1 MSIINKKNVK
11 FAIKL
16 QIVNILVLFLFFVT
30 FSNNILTKQLFH
42 IGPNSN
48 FLGLKINTWDK
59 YFSIII
65 FLIIFEIINTF
76 SFKIYTNWYRNNVK
90 NPKNEH
96 IFFSK
101 SETLINITIWKT
113 ITWISKMFKL
123 SILFTSKQLQF
134 SFVQFITRLIVSNMI
149 DSKCIELKIE

>member
-16 QIVNILVLFLFFVT
+16 QIVNILVLFLFFAT

-48 FLGLKINTWDK
+48 FLGLNINTYHK

-90 NPKNEH
+90 NPK
-96 IFFSK
+96 K
-101 SETLINITIWKT
+101 MNIY
-113 ITWISKMFKL
+113 SFLNLKL
-123 SILFTSKQLQF
+123 
-134 SFVQFITRLIVSNMI
+134 
-149 DSKCIELKIE
+149 